1 MNPIRIV
8 LADDHCLFLEAL
20 KKFLEPQF
28 DVVATFNDGYT
39 LMRAAPS
46 LKPDVI
52 VLDIGMPLM
61 NGLNAGR
68 RLKKLLPETKLIFLT
83 MQMDREVAGEAFR
96 CGASGYV
103 VKSSAGAELVEAI
116 NKALNN
122 KTYITPLMTKG
133 LVGSFIENLGQR
145 KHNPD
150 KLTLRQK
157 EVLQLLVEGRSM
169 KEVAF
174 MLKVSPRTVAFHK
187 YAMMENLRLK
197 SSAELIRCAV
207 RDSLVAC

>member
-28 DVVATFNDGYT
+28 QVVATFNNGYA
-39 LMRAAPS
+39 LLKAAPA

-52 VLDIGMPLM
+52 ILDIGMPLM

-68 RLKKLLPETKLIFLT
+68 RLKKLLPDTKLIHLT
-83 MQMDREVAGEAFR
+83 MSMDREVAAEAFR
-96 CGASGYV
+96 SGTSGYV
-103 VKSSAGAELVEAI
+103 VKSSAGTELVEAI
-116 NKALNN
+116 REVLKN
-122 KTYITPLMTKG
+122 KTYITPLITN
-133 LVGSFIENLGQR
+133 GSARMFVQNIEQR

-150 KLTLRQK
+150 RLTLRQK

-174 MLKVSPRTVAFHK
+174 MLNVSPRTVAFHK

-197 SSAELIRCAV
+197 TSAELIRCAV

>member
-28 DVVATFNDGYT
+28 DVVATFNDGYA
-39 LMRAAPS
+39 LLKAAPS

-52 VLDIGMPLM
+52 ILDIGMPLI

-96 CGASGYV
+96 FGTSGYV
-103 VKSSAGAELVEAI
+103 GKSSAGTELVEAI
-116 NKALNN
+116 HKALNN

-133 LVGSFIENLGQR
+133 LVGESFVENIEQR
-145 KHNPD
+145 KRPD

-187 YAMMENLRLK
+187 YAMMANLQLK

-207 RDSLVAC
+207 RDSLVTC

>member
-28 DVVATFNDGYT
+28 QVVATFNNGYA
-39 LMRAAPS
+39 LLKAAPA

-52 VLDIGMPLM
+52 ILDIGMPLM
-61 NGLNAGR
+61 NGLNASR
-68 RLKKLLPETKLIFLT
+68 RLKKLLPDTKLIHLT
-83 MQMDREVAGEAFR
+83 MSMDREVAAEAFR
-96 CGASGYV
+96 SGTSGYV
-103 VKSSAGAELVEAI
+103 VKSSAGTELVEAI
-116 NKALNN
+116 REVLKN
-122 KTYITPLMTKG
+122 KTYITPLITDG
-133 LVGSFIENLGQR
+133 SAGSFVQNIER

-174 MLKVSPRTVAFHK
+174 MLNVSPRTVAFHK

-197 SSAELIRCAV
+197 TSAELIRCAV
-207 RDSLVAC
+207 KDSLVTC